1 MATRRPRA
9 TPPRSKS
16 RPPTTAPV
24 EEPAAAPAEGN
35 GARAEPAAE
44 TRPIEIPRVLTVKE
58 LGDLL
63 GVPAV
68 EIIKELMKNGVMAS
82 INQSIDFE
90 TAGIVAHDLGFQPH
104 EARAEK
110 VEEVAVAPGQR
121 AVIEEEAGANLQP
134 RPPVVTVL
142 GHVDHGKTS
151 LLDAIRR
158 SKVTER
164 EHGGITQHIGAYQ
177 VSVNDQR
184 ITFLDT
190 PGHEA
195 FTAMRARGAKVT
207 DVVVLVIATDDGIM
221 PQTEEAI
228 DHARAAGVPI
238 VVALTKID
246 LPDAKPDRVK
256 QQLAEHGLNIEEY
269 GGDVICVLVSAKTG
283 EGIQTLLE
291 NILVAAEVLELK
303 ANPDRPA
310 IGAVIEAEMSRT
322 RGPTATVL
330 VQTGT
335 LHVGDVCVVSETWGR
350 IKAMFNEHGHRLKS
364 AGPGEPAAILGL
376 QEVPHAGDILNV
388 VPDDRTARQIV
399 LQRIRGREAASLHV
413 QPRVSLDTL
422 FGEISA
428 GKVKELNIILKTDVQ
443 GSIEPIRQSL
453 ERLSTNEVRVKIIHA
468 ASGSVNESA
477 ANLAIASKGIIIAFN
492 TGLEPGAERLIEQ
505 EGIDF
510 RQYNVIYQVTEDVQ
524 KALQG
529 MLEPTYKEVV
539 TGHAEVRQVFEL
551 RRRPAVA
558 GCYVTDGAIS
568 RSDQARVRRGSL
580 SANLVEQVVV
590 DSKIAS
596 LRRFQEDA
604 REVQAGFECGLL
616 LENFTDFQVG
626 DIIETYRRERE
637 R

>member
-1 MATRRPRA
+1 MPGRRPRPTRSRA
-9 TPPRSKS
+9 KPRRAKPPIVTQTS
-16 RPPTTAPV
+16 
-24 EEPAAAPAEGN
+24 APAEGN
-35 GARAEPAAE
+35 GARGEPQAVR
-44 TRPIEIPRVLTVKE
+44 TIEIQRVLTVKE
-58 LGDLL
+58 LGDLM

-90 TAGIVAHDLGFQPH
+90 TAGIVAHDLGFEPV
-104 EARAEK
+104 EAVRTEE
-110 VEEVAVAPGQR
+110 VEETTVAPRQR
-121 AVIEEEAGANLQP
+121 AVIEEAAGAKLQP

-158 SKVTER
+158 TSVTKG

-207 DVVVLVIATDDGIM
+207 DVVVLVVAADDGIM
-221 PQTEEAI
+221 PQTREAI

-238 VVALTKID
+238 VVAISKID

-256 QQLAEHGLNIEEY
+256 QQLAEQGLNIEEY
-269 GGDVICVLVSAKTG
+269 GGDVICIPTSAKTG
-283 EGIQTLLE
+283 EGVQSILE
-291 NILVAAEVLELK
+291 NIVVAAEVLELK
-303 ANPDRPA
+303 ANPDRAA
-310 IGAVIEAEMSRT
+310 IGAVIEAEMNRT

-335 LHVGDVCVVSETWGR
+335 LHIGDICVVSETWGR
-350 IKAMFNEHGHRLKS
+350 IKAMFNEDGKRLKS

-376 QEVPHAGDILNV
+376 QAVPHAGDILTV
-388 VPDDRTARQIV
+388 VPDDKTARQVI
-399 LQRIRGREAASLHV
+399 LQRIREREAASLHV

-453 ERLSTNEVRVKIIHA
+453 ERLSTSEVRVKIIHA
-468 ASGSVNESA
+468 ASGAVNESD

-492 TGLEPGAERLIEQ
+492 TRLEPGAERLIEQ

-510 RQYNVIYQVTEDVQ
+510 RPYNVIYQVTEDVQ
-524 KALQG
+524 KALEG
-529 MLEPTYKEVV
+529 MLEPIYKEVV
-539 TGHAEVRQVFEL
+539 TGHAEVRQVFQL

-558 GCYVTDGAIS
+558 GCYITDGAIA
-568 RSDQARVRRGSL
+568 RSDQVRVLRDGQQL
-580 SANLVEQVVV
+580 IDGKL
-590 DSKIAS
+590 AS

-604 REVQAGFECGLL
+604 RDVQTGFECGLM
-616 LENFTDFQVG
+616 LENFADFQVG
-626 DIIETYRRERE
+626 DIVEAYRRERV